1 MDQSNVD
8 KARNVKVMLI
18 LSKVQGILNKVV
30 MRNIVEVMQWKV

>member
-8 KARNVKVMLI
+8 KARSVKESNVNI

-30 MRNIVEVMQWKV
+30 MRNIVEVM